1 MQSFSQYLTCR
12 SMLAKKQGKGFSE
25 TETKEILRQVLAQ
38 LNTLH
43 ERRQSHGS
51 ISLDTIAYDQKRLMI
66 VLLPSNGRNNPIYLA
81 PEVVQTRQATPPP
94 TFMLWQ

>member
-25 TETKEILRQVLAQ
+25 TEIKEILRQVLAQ

-43 ERRQSHGS
+43 ERRQSHAS
-51 ISLDTIAYDQKRLMI
+51 ISL
-66 VLLPSNGRNNPIYLA
+66 
-81 PEVVQTRQATPPP
+81 VQGG
-94 TFMLWQ
+94 